1 MATIQPRPPLKPGD
15 PAPDFVLPAAH
26 RDGTVSLSEYRGRSP
41 LLLTL
46 YRGIY

>member
-1 MATIQPRPPLKPGD
+1 MATIEPRPPLKPGER
-15 PAPDFVLPAAH
+15 APDFVLPAAH
-26 RDGTVSLSEYRGRSP
+26 RDGMVSLSEYRGRSP